1 MAIDNGAVDTLRSMT
16 AKGLLSTLLRARD
29 GDEVTVE
36 ALSKTHDE
44 GRESL
49 AKAMRILVDHA
60 FVVKFKIQRRRSETV
75 ELADGSRQEKRGG
88 SWYTTFSVDS
98 IAFTAEDVAVML
110 DEVKAGGN
118 VKAVRVEPAH
128 LDPQKTAERPT
139 TGKPYVGP
147 TCDDT
152 EEPQAAPTYGKP
164 TVGQPMT
171 GRAAAKKIKT
181 GGEEDS
187 LSDAWASRDD
197 GREREAATPEAGR
210 GNSETSRA
218 GEDADVVVNA
228 YVTALGRPL
237 VNGSR
242 ERLREQA
249 VQLLTAG
256 YPVGWLAARAAEMP
270 ANGWRDL
277 VRHAEASRVPI
288 PGQGGPAGG
297 GGAPGGE
304 RRSTPA
310 EVEALRARIAMLGS
324 GL

>member
-16 AKGLLSTLLRARD
+16 AKGLLSTLLRAKD

-49 AKAMRILVDHA
+49 AKAMRVLVDHA
-60 FVVKFKIQRRRSETV
+60 FVVKFKVQRRRSEVV
-75 ELADGSRQEKRGG
+75 ELADGRKETKRGG

-98 IAFTAEDVAVML
+98 IAFTADDVAVML
-110 DEVKAGGN
+110 DDVLASGN
-118 VKAVRVEPAH
+118 VKAVRVEPEH
-128 LDPQKTAERPT
+128 LDPRATPERPT

-147 TCDDT
+147 TCDES
-152 EEPQAAPTYGKP
+152 EEAQAGPTYGKP

-181 GGEEDS
+181 GEEEDS
-187 LSDAWASRDD
+187 LSGARDLCDDA
-197 GREREAATPEAGR
+197 GEREAAAPEVSG
-210 GNSETSRA
+210 
-218 GEDADVVVNA
+218 ADVVVDA
-228 YVTALGRPL
+228 YVRALGRPL

-242 ERLREQA
+242 KRLRSQA
-249 VQLLTAG
+249 VQLLAAG
-256 YPVGWLAARAAEMP
+256 YPVEWLAARAAEMP

-277 VRHAEASRVPI
+277 VQHAEASRAPV
-288 PGQGGPAGG
+288 PGQAGPADAA
-297 GGAPGGE
+297 APGGE
-304 RRSTPA
+304 GAGTPEQVA
-310 EVEALRARIAMLGS
+310 ALRARIAARGS